1 MLTDNSESDIKSDIE
16 ADTGFY
22 VSLFA
27 ATLSLRPDTSD
38 NTNLAQCY
46 TGINITTLTK
56 HSSLTN
62 AQIVLTVFVS
72 RQAGSPK
79 NVGLMWTK
87 DKVAGYTYILVL
99 AALQSQR

>member
-1 MLTDNSESDIKSDIE
+1 ME

-22 VSLFA
+22 VSLFS
-27 ATLSLRPDTSD
+27 ATLSLRPDTLD

-72 RQAGSPK
+72 WQAGSPK